1 MPDALIAG
9 ENATNLDIGFVRLA
23 DVLRNGESG
32 FDRALVITAEYVE
45 SQFPDDDADSLAS
58 LLRDTLFDR
67 LETHAVL
74 SWEGHM
80 VGSGSKIL
88 GSVALTPASVW
99 MIRIEEM
106 SEVEIYPLR
115 GYSSIEA
122 ARDAV
127 PSHLQG
133 LFEGTG
139 VPHEI
144 DLGRVPEPRA
154 WVRAFFMDRVDDP
167 ESLGFVNWTDIARTV
182 ERFGLKTLPYETDN
196 EREILLRE
204 YLDIAL
210 L

>member
-1 MPDALIAG
+1 M
-9 ENATNLDIGFVRLA
+9 TLDLGYARLA
-23 DVLRNGESG
+23 EVLRSGESD
-32 FDRALVITAEYVE
+32 FDRALAIAAEDVE
-45 SQFPDDDADSLAS
+45 SRFPDDDADSLAS

-67 LETHAVL
+67 LETHASL

-80 VGSGSKIL
+80 IGSGAKIL
-88 GSVALTPASVW
+88 GSVALTPESVW
-99 MIRIEEM
+99 MIKIEDM

-127 PSHLQG
+127 PSHLEG

-144 DLGRVPEPRA
+144 DLGGVPEPRA
-154 WVRAFFMDRVDDP
+154 WAWAFFMKRVDDP
-167 ESLGFVNWTDIARTV
+167 ESLGLINWTDIARSV
-182 ERFGLKTLPYETDN
+182 ERFGLKTLPYETDI
-196 EREILLRE
+196 EREILLGE

-210 L
+210 S